1 MFLSVQRMLGGEKMK
16 MLFAPVVCA
25 MAALTFTSCASGPSR
40 TVTRVSSDTQI
51 DLSGRWNDTD
61 AQQVANAMITDV
73 LARPWLG
80 DFTGANQRKPV
91 VIVGD
96 VKNRSSEHIETLV
109 FTKSLERELINSGK
123 VKFVAS
129 SDERSGVQNELLA
142 QQSEASPE
150 TMKRLG
156 QATGAD
162 FYLGGVITSVTDA
175 VDGKRVVFY
184 KVNLELINV
193 ETSEK
198 VWIGDK
204 EIKKFIGQSKYKQ

>member
-1 MFLSVQRMLGGEKMK
+1 MQK
-16 MLFAPVVCA
+16 
-25 MAALTFTSCASGPSR
+25 ALTALAVAILSALALASCATGR
-40 TVTRVSSDTQI
+40 TVTRVSADTQV

-61 AQQVANAMITDV
+61 AQQVAQAMITDIV
-73 LARPWLG
+73 ARPWLG
-80 DFTGANQRKPV
+80 DFTSENNRKPV
-91 VIVGD
+91 VIVGE

-129 SDERSGVQNELLA
+129 SDERGGVQAELMS
-142 QQSEASPE
+142 QQSEASPD

-175 VDGKRVVFY
+175 VEGEKVVFY
-184 KVNLELINV
+184 KVNLELINI

-204 EIKKFIGQSKYKQ
+204 QIKKVIGQSKYKP